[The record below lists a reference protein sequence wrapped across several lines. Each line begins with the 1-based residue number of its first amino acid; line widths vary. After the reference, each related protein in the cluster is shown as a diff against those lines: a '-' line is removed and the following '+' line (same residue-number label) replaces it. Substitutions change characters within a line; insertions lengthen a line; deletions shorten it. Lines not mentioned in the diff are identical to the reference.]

1 MFLNKITIFSYFG
14 YYFSYHKCKSMLDK
28 TFKSFTDYRYTLKL
42 GLKIF
47 TFKTIF
53 MFPEIRKIAIS
64 LRKIWLD
71 ICLK

>member
-14 YYFSYHKCKSMLDK
+14 YYFSYHKCKSIFDK

-53 MFPEIRKIAIS
+53 ILTF
-64 LRKIWLD
+64 
-71 ICLK
+71 LKLSKQSSNVSGNP